1 VKTTLLDL
9 KFSNNH
15 YYIQKESIVEK
26 VIFNNRTFY
35 SKFEKVDALLT
46 PVLMKQHFNHE
57 ITLAVPLVENGCVNY
72 LVIEYQQED
81 WSTFYSLIK
90 HLLKTLGVEDFFSYR
105 NSKKELLQLFI
116 PRQNIQLEQAYREV
130 ENIKHHLEL
139 KSKKSYKIYP
149 NKNLPENHNIIVLPT
164 KNL

>member
-1 VKTTLLDL
+1 LKIKLLNL
-9 KFSNNH
+9 EFSNDH
-15 YYIQKESIVEK
+15 YYIQNKSIVEK
-26 VIFNNRTFY
+26 VTFNNRTFY
-35 SKFEKVDALLT
+35 SRFKKINAPLT
-46 PVLMKQHFNHE
+46 PVLIEQHFNNE
-57 ITLAVPLVENGCVNY
+57 ITLAVSLVEDALVNY

-90 HLLKTLGVEDFFSYR
+90 HLLKTLGIEDFFSYR

-149 NKNLPENHNIIVLPT
+149 NKNLPKNHNIILLPT

>member
-1 VKTTLLDL
+1 LKIKLLNL
-9 KFSNNH
+9 EFSNDH
-15 YYIQKESIVEK
+15 YYIQNKSIVEK
-26 VIFNNRTFY
+26 VTFNNRTFY
-35 SKFEKVDALLT
+35 SRFKKINAPLT
-46 PVLMKQHFNHE
+46 PVLIEQHFNNE
-57 ITLAVPLVENGCVNY
+57 ITLAVSLVEDALVNY

-81 WSTFYSLIK
+81 WSTFYLLIK
-90 HLLKTLGVEDFFSYR
+90 HLLKTLGIEDFFSYR

-149 NKNLPENHNIIVLPT
+149 NKNLPKNHNIIVLPT
-164 KNL
+164 ENL

>member
-1 VKTTLLDL
+1 LKIKLLDL
-9 KFSNNH
+9 EFSNDH
-15 YYIQKESIVEK
+15 YYIQNKSIVEK
-26 VIFNNRTFY
+26 VTFNNRTFY
-35 SKFEKVDALLT
+35 SRFKKIQIPLT
-46 PVLMKQHFNHE
+46 PILIKQHFNNE
-57 ITLAVPLVENGCVNY
+57 ITLAVSLVEDDLVNY
-72 LVIEYQQED
+72 LVIEYLQED

-105 NSKKELLQLFI
+105 NSQKELLQFFI
-116 PRQNIQLEQAYREV
+116 PRQNIQLEEAYQEV

-149 NKNLPENHNIIVLPT
+149 NKNLPKNHNIIVLPT

>member
-1 VKTTLLDL
+1 
-9 KFSNNH
+9 
-15 YYIQKESIVEK
+15 VEK

-35 SKFEKVDALLT
+35 SKFEKVNAPLTSALI
-46 PVLMKQHFNHE
+46 KQHFKHE
-57 ITLAVPLVENGCVNY
+57 ITLAVPLVENDCVNY
-72 LVIEYQQED
+72 LVIEYLQED

-116 PRQNIQLEQAYREV
+116 PRQNIKLEQAYAEV

-149 NKNLPENHNIIVLPT
+149 NKNLPKNHNIIVLPT

>member
-1 VKTTLLDL
+1 MDL
-9 KFSNNH
+9 EFSNNH
-15 YYIQKESIVEK
+15 YYIQNKSIVEK
-26 VIFNNRTFY
+26 VTFNNRTFY
-35 SKFEKVDALLT
+35 SKFKKVNAPLT
-46 PVLMKQHFNHE
+46 PLLMKKHCNNE
-57 ITLAVPLVENGCVNY
+57 ITLAVSLVEKDMVNY

-81 WSTFYSLIK
+81 WSTFYSLVK
-90 HLLKTLGVEDFFSYR
+90 HLLKTLGVENFFSYR

-116 PRQNIQLEQAYREV
+116 PRQNINLDQAYREV

-149 NKNLPENHNIIVLPT
+149 NKNLPKNHNIILLPT